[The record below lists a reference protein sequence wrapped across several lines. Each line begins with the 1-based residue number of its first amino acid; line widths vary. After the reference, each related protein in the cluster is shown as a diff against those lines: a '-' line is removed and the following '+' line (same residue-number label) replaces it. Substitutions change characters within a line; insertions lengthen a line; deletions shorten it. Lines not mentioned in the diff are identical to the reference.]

1 VNLRKQLMKAKQP
14 VKLALPVC
22 TGLVLIAAQFGLSSA
37 ALAAGC
43 PAVTVADMKGV
54 PAGMYPQQYELAEFQ
69 SLAKCTMS
77 FKGNPDAAAL
87 NKRIFG
93 NPKLPSL
100 AERQP
105 AEPLVVAPYD

>member
-1 VNLRKQLMKAKQP
+1 MKVNKP

-22 TGLVLIAAQFGLSSA
+22 TGMVLLAAQFGLSGA

-54 PAGMYPQQYELAEFQ
+54 PAGNYPQQYELAEFQ

-77 FKGNPDAAAL
+77 FKANPDAAAL
-87 NKRIFG
+87 NKKIFG
-93 NPKLPSL
+93 NPELPPL
-100 AERQP
+100 AERLP
-105 AEPLVVAPYD
+105 AEPLVVAP

>member
-1 VNLRKQLMKAKQP
+1 MKVNKP

-37 ALAAGC
+37 ALAADC

-54 PAGMYPQQYELAEFQ
+54 PAGAFPQQYELAEFQ
-69 SLAKCTMS
+69 SLAKCTLEFS
-77 FKGNPDAAAL
+77 GNPDAAAL
-87 NKRIFG
+87 NKKIFG

-100 AERQP
+100 AKYLATRNYRRLP
-105 AEPLVVAPYD
+105 SACRKNLW